1 VGRSGF
7 LIALCL
13 AAVAARL
20 CVGAWLLSTGPT
32 DFVLAS
38 DDGDAYDAAAR
49 LQAFGTPVDMTERMR
64 GKWDITVESVASRWP
79 QGYWLFLA
87 AQYRAFGSAYV
98 STLVLQALIAAAG
111 VMAVYQL
118 ARKVLPEA
126 TARLA
131 AVGVA
136 VSSTCVYLSAAL
148 YAESVYVPLL
158 LIALA
163 LTVYAD
169 GSRWLVP
176 VLAGICF
183 GLAEVTRPLALPVF
197 LVSVAWSATA
207 QPRRSPMLVCL
218 GFGVA
223 LAPFI
228 ARDQMAVF
236 TAGAS
241 NAFRD
246 QQALGA
252 TLADRFITLFVTGG
266 WAPLGEPLVSTSS
279 GVPRLVE
286 WAVAAVGGIWLLLP
300 RQRSVVT
307 WLMLLA
313 TLAIVVPPLLIGLPL
328 VRYRAAADPLFIV
341 WMAAAVASLVSLC
354 GRSIKERDLQR
365 HRAAIRAAATYR

>member
-1 VGRSGF
+1 V
-7 LIALCL
+7 CL

-20 CVGAWLLSTGPT
+20 CVGAWLLSAGPA

-49 LQAFGTPVDMTERMR
+49 WQAFGQPLDMTERLQ
-64 GKWDITVESVASRWP
+64 GKWDATTESVVARWP
-79 QGYWLFLA
+79 QGYWQFLA
-87 AQYRAFGSAYV
+87 AQYRVFGSPIV
-98 STLVLQALIAAAG
+98 STVVLQALIGAAG
-111 VMAVYQL
+111 VVAAYCL
-118 ARKVLPEA
+118 AKKVLPDA

-131 AVGVA
+131 TIGVA
-136 VSSTCVYLSAAL
+136 FSSTGVYLSAGL
-148 YAESVYVPLL
+148 FAESLYVPLL

-163 LTVYAD
+163 LIASTE
-169 GSRWLVP
+169 GSRWWLP

-197 LVSVAWSATA
+197 LVAVAWSATA
-207 QPRRSPMLVCL
+207 RPARIPILVGL
-218 GFGVA
+218 GFCVA

-252 TLADRFITLFVTGG
+252 GLAERVFILFLTGG
-266 WAPLGEPLVSTSS
+266 WAPLGEPLVSISN

-286 WAVAAVGGIWLLLP
+286 WVLAAIGGVWLLLP
-300 RQRSVVT
+300 RQRSAVT

-313 TLAIVVPPLLIGLPL
+313 SMAIVVPPLLIGLPL
-328 VRYRAAADPLFIV
+328 VRYRAAADPLFILY
-341 WMAAAVASLVSLC
+341 MAAALQFLILGLRRAVDPGHVSARQSRLH
-354 GRSIKERDLQR
+354 IPT
-365 HRAAIRAAATYR
+365 A